1 MHANASKFRVDT
13 RRIFLI
19 GQSAGGHMV
28 SLAATLGDG
37 PWPRTGGWEEADN
50 SVAGVISVAAAYDLP
65 SLDWGDIWSPLET
78 FAYSGPGEPHAVVR
92 QPAPDPAEARRLASQ
107 SRHVT
112 ADIPPLLVLHSST
125 DHSVP
130 IANVTPFNP
139 CFLSPFLSRE
149 HLFGSDQNIS
159 VGPQCEVFLK
169 ELEAKGAAFEF
180 EDWEEEGHMQI
191 TDKVIARALRWMH
204 ERWGLL
210 P

>member
-1 MHANASKFRVDT
+1 MHANAAKFRVDT

-92 QPAPDPAEARRLASQ
+92 QPAPDPAEARQLASP

-112 ADIPPLLVLHSST
+112 AGMPPLLILHSST

-130 IANVTPFNP
+130 IANVTTQRDPLLTPFDP
-139 CFLSPFLSRE
+139 S
-149 HLFGSDQNIS
+149 
-159 VGPQCEVFLK
+159 
-169 ELEAKGAAFEF
+169 
-180 EDWEEEGHMQI
+180 
-191 TDKVIARALRWMH
+191 
-204 ERWGLL
+204 
-210 P
+210 